1 MNHFKSSFLGNEI
14 LLSDKCN
21 SIWGASRGGEIYD
34 EQLIANFYNS
44 IMFNRDRINF
54 FDIGSNTGSFI
65 FLPLLNS
72 TIHCYAFEP
81 NPKAYE
87 ALSENIKLNGLENNV
102 YPKNIGVWNEAK
114 ELELKIPVDTT
125 DSGLATFGNDP
136 TRFMY
141 DNKSGEYTTHI
152 VQCKTI
158 DELFVELGLESL
170 DVIKIDTEGSELNIL
185 KGGEKTIRE
194 FKPAILLEFDNKN
207 TTQFGYMRDD
217 IVELLRNYGY
227 STFKLLAESDL
238 FASPL

>member
-87 ALSENIKLNGLENNV
+87 ALSENIKLNGLEDNV

-141 DNKSGEYTTHI
+141 DNKSGEYTTHS

-217 IVELLRNYGY
+217 IVELLKTYGY
-227 STFKLLAESDL
+227 TNFTLLAASDML
-238 FASPL
+238 ASTL

>member
-21 SIWGASRGGEIYD
+21 SIWGASRGGSIYD
-34 EQLIANFYNS
+34 EQLIYNFYNH
-44 IMFNRDRINF
+44 IIFNRETINF

-72 TIHCYAFEP
+72 SIKCFAFEP
-81 NPKAYE
+81 NPKAYD
-87 ALSENIKLNGLENNV
+87 ALCENIKLNGLENNV
-102 YPKNIGVWNEAK
+102 SPNNIGIWNEAK

-141 DNKSGEYTTHI
+141 DNKPGEYTTHT

-217 IVELLRNYGY
+217 IVELLRSYGY